1 MPLPTWYRVMRAL
14 PGVLAGSLFVGI
26 GLYLAL
32 APTSYRDPNNPKMVA
47 YANSMHPVVILM
59 GVAAV
64 LGGLV
69 LLFFGARLF
78 FRLPASLR
86 EYTYEQLRLG
96 RMLAREIIRLTPD
109 EPHYRSVEYDGGG
122 KASISG
128 RSTWKSSWWNPKE
141 WSFFFDLGESVTF
154 VRTQPATEI
163 DGVLHVPELRFYID
177 SFTGKASRHESVEDY
192 VTEESFPLDPDSP
205 LGYAIR
211 SLSLDTDDTEEDPI
225 WMVQPDFQLV
235 RVAKER
241 PGIEEIVNHHE
252 FLRQMGLD
260 KPSVEELQLALDE
273 LRAW

>member
-122 KASISG
+122 KISSLVRQLQNSLTIPTG
-128 RSTWKSSWWNPKE
+128 QRRIECFQSCGSWLILAEPCRKRKV
-141 WSFFFDLGESVTF
+141 FY
-154 VRTQPATEI
+154 RPATMLMKI
-163 DGVLHVPELRFYID
+163 L
-177 SFTGKASRHESVEDY
+177 T
-192 VTEESFPLDPDSP
+192 
-205 LGYAIR
+205 
-211 SLSLDTDDTEEDPI
+211 
-225 WMVQPDFQLV
+225 
-235 RVAKER
+235 
-241 PGIEEIVNHHE
+241 IE
-252 FLRQMGLD
+252 
-260 KPSVEELQLALDE
+260 
-273 LRAW
+273 